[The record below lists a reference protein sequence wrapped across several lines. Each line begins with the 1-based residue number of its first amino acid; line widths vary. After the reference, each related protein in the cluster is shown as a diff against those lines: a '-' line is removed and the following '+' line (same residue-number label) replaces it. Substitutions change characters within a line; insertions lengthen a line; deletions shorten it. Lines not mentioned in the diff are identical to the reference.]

1 MQIRIQAT
9 NIELTGA
16 IEEYVRKRLMTLERL
31 LGEDNQI
38 ARADVEIGL
47 ITRHHK
53 QGNVF
58 RAEVNIHTP
67 RHDFRSSS
75 EAEDLYAAIDD
86 VKEEVEREI
95 VSEKDKSRTLFRR
108 GAVIVKDILK
118 GFGKFKW
125 KRFPRLPRMPKLPR
139 RKK

>member
-9 NIELTGA
+9 NLELTAA
-16 IEEYVRKRLMTLERL
+16 IEEYVRRRLLPLERF
-31 LGEDNQI
+31 LGGDNQI

-58 RAEVNIHTP
+58 RAEVSIHTP
-67 RHDFRSSS
+67 RQNFRASS
-75 EAEDLYAAIDD
+75 EADDLYAAIDD

-95 VSEKDKSRTLFRR
+95 VSGKDKSRTLFRR
-108 GAVIVKDILK
+108 GAFIVKDILK

-125 KRFPRLPRMPKLPR
+125 KHFPRLPKMPR
-139 RKK
+139 RKR